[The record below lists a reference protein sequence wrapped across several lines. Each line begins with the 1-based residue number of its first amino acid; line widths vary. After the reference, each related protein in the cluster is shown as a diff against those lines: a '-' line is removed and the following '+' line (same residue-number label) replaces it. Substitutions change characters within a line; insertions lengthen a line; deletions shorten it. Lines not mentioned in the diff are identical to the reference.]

1 MGELE
6 CAWVGTGVGQ
16 VWDVFQI
23 ISTFLN
29 SYIFDPIES
38 IKTNQLNS
46 WELVGLGWNLWMK
59 ISYIVKYAY
68 FPYIT
73 HTYSFIVQDK
83 NAIKMFS
90 IIKRIE
96 IVLNVFER
104 YNYKRKI
111 RYICTHI
118 DNVNSS
124 KKEIIHLK
132 KNIMKKSKTFLEMKI
147 I

>member
-1 MGELE
+1 MKL
-6 CAWVGTGVGQ
+6 
-16 VWDVFQI
+16 
-23 ISTFLN
+23 
-29 SYIFDPIES
+29 SY
-38 IKTNQLNS
+38 
-46 WELVGLGWNLWMK
+46 M
-59 ISYIVKYAY
+59 VKYAY

-111 RYICTHI
+111 RYIYTHI

-124 KKEIIHLK
+124 KKK
-132 KNIMKKSKTFLEMKI
+132 
-147 I
+147 